1 MLVEAPVA
9 PAGDD
14 WKGDWKDVVE
24 PAEFGV
30 SDDMVLPDV
39 VVVFVV
45 LVVVRTVVLTDS
57 VLLTSSPASRHRQT
71 TPV

>member
-39 VVVFVV
+39 VVVLVV
-45 LVVVRTVVLTDS
+45 VVVRTVVLTDS